1 MKFKILLSNVLNIP
15 IIEPKKKAIIEEA
28 IERYIVHKVPEIIQ
42 SKYWGS
48 NKTDQFQ
55 LYFIIIF

>member
-1 MKFKILLSNVLNIP
+1 
-15 IIEPKKKAIIEEA
+15 
-28 IERYIVHKVPEIIQ
+28 VPEIIQ

-55 LYFIIIF
+55 LYFIIIIKDY